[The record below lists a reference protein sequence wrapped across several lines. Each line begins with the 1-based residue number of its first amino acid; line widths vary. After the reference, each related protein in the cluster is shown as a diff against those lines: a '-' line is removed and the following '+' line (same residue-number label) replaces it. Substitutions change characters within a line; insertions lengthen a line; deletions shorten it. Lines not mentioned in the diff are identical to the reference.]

1 MWEALFISVLGGQ
14 SGENK
19 NVSIKDS
26 FIAGFI
32 FLTLIP
38 QKRRRTEKLAFS
50 GPARLSNRSNAIS
63 KRQIK
68 QIS

>member
-19 NVSIKDS
+19 NFSIKDS
-26 FIAGFI
+26 FIDGFI

-38 QKRRRTEKLAFS
+38 QKKKK
-50 GPARLSNRSNAIS
+50 NRKAGIL
-63 KRQIK
+63 RAC
-68 QIS
+68 